1 MEPAPQLTPAEAEAA
16 VRDEDAVAVDVREA
30 DERRAGHIGG
40 SAWIPL
46 AELSVRAAELPRDR
60 PLVIVCRSGA
70 RSEYAAD
77 ALVAAGYDARN
88 LAGGLRGWVASG
100 RPLEPARGFVL

>member
-1 MEPAPQLTPAEAEAA
+1 MELAPQLTPAEAEAA
-16 VRDEDAVAVDVREA
+16 VRDERALAVDVREA
-30 DERRAGHIGG
+30 DERQAGHMAG
-40 SAWIPL
+40 SVWIPL
-46 AELSVRAAELPRDR
+46 GELPARVAELPDDR

-88 LAGGLRGWVASG
+88 LAGGLRGWVAAE
-100 RPLEPARGFVL
+100 RPLEPAGGFVL